1 MVNGERIWN
10 ICILVISCIH
20 TTLDARF
27 HFQHIFLSLS
37 LPLTLLS
44 QSSYI
49 CLWCKKNTVHIIVR
63 YTVKIWKSWKH
74 IIFLFATLSETFYL
88 LDNNNSSGVFHFIWK
103 LLYPLGFEI
112 HATKQQDTLS
122 INYMSLSNT
131 FRAVHFFIPRGCY
144 FNPSYVLI
152 SCVRMISRI
161 G

>member
-1 MVNGERIWN
+1 MVKGYGIYVFSLSVASIRHSMRVFTSN
-10 ICILVISCIH
+10 IFFSPSP
-20 TTLDARF
+20 
-27 HFQHIFLSLS
+27 SLS
-37 LPLTLLS
+37 LFYPKAV
-44 QSSYI
+44 I
-49 CLWCKKNTVHIIVR
+49 FVFGVKKNTVHIIVR

-112 HATKQQDTLS
+112 HADKQQDTLS